1 MALSNVAL
9 TDTFDVWR
17 TRTNQIIVLVEG
29 IENSVVNRVDDTS
42 TTNIAAAS
50 AVKTTYD
57 YATLVGTS
65 GNAFTT
71 LVGTSGNAFTTLVG
85 SSANAYATLVGTSG
99 NAFTTLVGSS
109 ANARAN
115 VVGSSANAYATVIV
129 GAAFNQANLAPGISN
144 TYTLSAFNQAN
155 AAYVQANNARITANA
170 ALPNSTSSTVL
181 AGNLHF
187 SLSGSNTA
195 PVITRAGTGNTTTG
209 IFFPA
214 TRNTIA
220 IVANTQY
227 GVYVAPTGNVGVGST
242 NTSYRLHVTGDIYAT
257 GDITAFSDV
266 IGKTDITTITN
277 AMGIVNNLRG
287 VRYTRRDNQQ
297 KKIGVIAQEVRD
309 ILPEVVVNADNN
321 IGVSYQSMVAVLI
334 EAVKELS
341 AEVEK
346 LKGK

>member
-17 TRTNQIIVLVEG
+17 TRTNQIIVLIEG

-57 YATLVGTS
+57 YATSIGT
-65 GNAFTT
+65 
-71 LVGTSGNAFTTLVG
+71 
-85 SSANAYATLVGTSG
+85 SANAYATLVGTSANARANVVG
-99 NAFTTLVGSS
+99 TSANAYATLVGTSDNAFATLVGTSSNAFATLVGSS

-115 VVGSSANAYATVIV
+115 VVGSSANAYLTVII
-129 GAAFNQANLAPGISN
+129 GAAFNQ
-144 TYTLSAFNQAN
+144 
-155 AAYVQANNARITANA
+155 ANA
-170 ALPNSTSSTVL
+170 ALPNSTASTVL
-181 AGNLHF
+181 AGNLYF
-187 SLSGSNTA
+187 ALSGSNTA
-195 PVITRAGTGNTTTG
+195 PVISRGGAGNTTTG

-220 IVANTQY
+220 MVANTQY